1 MLRSSVAVFLLSLV
15 AAFSASAAQ
24 RTFVSTSGNDA
35 NTASHCSN
43 TVPCRGFAAALTVT
57 DSGGEIIV
65 QDSGGYGPV
74 TIDKSVNVIAP
85 EGVYA
90 GISVFSGDGITIA
103 TPGIHVVLR
112 GLNINR
118 IGGTGNGINMSA
130 GNSLVV
136 QNCVITNFSGG
147 SGLLVSSDALV
158 RVLDSLLRGNSYGAR
173 FLAGKSALVSGS
185 RLLENATHGIAVEAD
200 VTPIG
205 TVVTRS
211 EASGNGHSGV
221 FLTATSQGVI
231 DFALTDSVVAKNSF
245 GLTMVDSA
253 GSKVIAS
260 ASNNLISDNLSHGV
274 TGLSASNEAR
284 LIISGNKI
292 THNAHGIYNTGSGV
306 VQSTGDNTVAGNSNP
321 NVGAIT
327 SLTNI

>member
-1 MLRSSVAVFLLSLV
+1 MSHSSLAVFLLSLA

-35 NTASHCSN
+35 NTASNCS
-43 TVPCRGFAAALTVT
+43 TTAPCRSFAAALTVT

-65 QDSGGYGPV
+65 QESGGYGPV
-74 TIDKSVNVIAP
+74 TINKSVNVIAP

-118 IGGTGNGINMSA
+118 IGGSGNGINMTA

-136 QNCVITNFSGG
+136 QNCVMTNFSGG

-173 FLAGKSALVSGS
+173 FLAGKSVLVSGS
-185 RLLENATHGIAVEAD
+185 RLLENALHGISVEATG
-200 VTPIG
+200 TPTRAVIS
-205 TVVTRS
+205 RS
-211 EASGNGHSGV
+211 EASGNGGVGFHAHASSGDQVQLNVKDSVATRNGSGVYVHSGAGTT
-221 FLTATSQGVI
+221 LA
-231 DFALTDSVVAKNSF
+231 SVNNS
-245 GLTMVDSA
+245 LM
-253 GSKVIAS
+253 
-260 ASNNLISDNLSHGV
+260 SDNTNYGLLAHGDGAKLV
-274 TGLSASNEAR
+274 A
-284 LIISGNKI
+284 SGNKV
-292 THNAHGIYNTGSGV
+292 THNGTGLAQIYDGV
-306 VQSTGDNTVAGNSNP
+306 LKSTGDNTVGDNTTAFSGTIMPLINM
-321 NVGAIT
+321 
-327 SLTNI
+327 